1 MLLGMSLFYWLKFLE
16 NVLFLLQK
24 NNRHIYETGIET
36 GGHVPCGNFIGGDG
50 KWSRYSPVYRYD
62 LGCVFRETL
71 QTAYSRSY
79 WFPTLVYML
88 FSDNPILAGYFTRG
102 RTPDM
107 RIGFGVS
114 FRFVSFRI
122 FNFTWI
128 RKDGKWVLKRF
139 SVAGTGGQCLLAPP
153 DRPEEEIPVCGYNMG
168 GVMMNI
174 LTALVALGFLL
185 WMEDL
190 PFMLSVFLVFGVIIG
205 LFLGVTN
212 GVPMKLGGIGNDAY
226 TLRLLRHNPATKHA
240 LILQLRI
247 NALIQEGMRPKD
259 MPEEWFK
266 QDAAT
271 IDYKDILQATV
282 GLMNVSRLLDR
293 EEWEDAYRL
302 LEDVKSH
309 SSELIGILQQETDAE
324 LLFTALVTGRM
335 ERAGEL
341 ATDKLLRYIHL
352 YSRVSSSKQRQ
363 LFALALYQ
371 EHDREK
377 AETIYRS
384 VVNLREKYLM
394 QGEVNMDIA
403 LMEVL
408 LAQEA

>member
-1 MLLGMSLFYWLKFLE
+1 MKQALKLVGMFLVGILLGVMVSGAGIALFTDMTLAAFFGKLFRLHIAEVIGFPLLFICFFLIT
-16 NVLFLLQK
+16 LFLQVAL
-24 NNRHIYETGIET
+24 HEA
-36 GGHVPCGNFIGGDG
+36 GHLICG
-50 KWSRYSPVYRYD
+50 
-62 LGCVFRETL
+62 
-71 QTAYSRSY
+71 
-79 WFPTLVYML
+79 
-88 FSDNPILAGYFTRG
+88 LASGY
-102 RTPDM
+102 
-107 RIGFGVS
+107 
-114 FRFVSFRI
+114 RFVSFRI

-190 PFMLSVFLVFGVIIG
+190 PFMLSVFLVFWVIIG

>member
-1 MLLGMSLFYWLKFLE
+1 MKQALKLVGMFLVGILLGVMVSGAGIALFTDMTLAAFFGKLFRLHIAEVIGFPLLFICFFLIT
-16 NVLFLLQK
+16 LFLQVTL
-24 NNRHIYETGIET
+24 HEA
-36 GGHVPCGNFIGGDG
+36 GHLICG
-50 KWSRYSPVYRYD
+50 
-62 LGCVFRETL
+62 
-71 QTAYSRSY
+71 
-79 WFPTLVYML
+79 
-88 FSDNPILAGYFTRG
+88 LASGY
-102 RTPDM
+102 
-107 RIGFGVS
+107 
-114 FRFVSFRI
+114 RFVSFRI

-190 PFMLSVFLVFGVIIG
+190 PFMLSVFLVFWVIIG

-371 EHDREK
+371 EHDWEK

>member
-1 MLLGMSLFYWLKFLE
+1 MKQALKLVGMFLIGILLGVMVSGAGIALFTDMTLAAFFGKLFRLHIAEVIGFPLLFICFFLIT
-16 NVLFLLQK
+16 LFLQVTL
-24 NNRHIYETGIET
+24 HEA
-36 GGHVPCGNFIGGDG
+36 GHLICG
-50 KWSRYSPVYRYD
+50 
-62 LGCVFRETL
+62 
-71 QTAYSRSY
+71 
-79 WFPTLVYML
+79 
-88 FSDNPILAGYFTRG
+88 LASGY
-102 RTPDM
+102 
-107 RIGFGVS
+107 
-114 FRFVSFRI
+114 RFVSFRI

-174 LTALVALGFLL
+174 LTALVALEFLL

-190 PFMLSVFLVFGVIIG
+190 PFMLSVFLVFWVIIG

-266 QDAAT
+266 QDVAT

>member
-1 MLLGMSLFYWLKFLE
+1 MKQALKLVGMFLIGILLGVMVSGAGIALFTDMTLAAFFGKLFRLHIAEVIGFPLLFICFFLIT
-16 NVLFLLQK
+16 LFLQVTL
-24 NNRHIYETGIET
+24 HEA
-36 GGHVPCGNFIGGDG
+36 GHLICG
-50 KWSRYSPVYRYD
+50 
-62 LGCVFRETL
+62 
-71 QTAYSRSY
+71 
-79 WFPTLVYML
+79 
-88 FSDNPILAGYFTRG
+88 LASGY
-102 RTPDM
+102 
-107 RIGFGVS
+107 
-114 FRFVSFRI
+114 RFVSFRI

-128 RKDGKWVLKRF
+128 RKDGKWVLKSF
-139 SVAGTGGQCLLAPP
+139 SVAGTGGQCLLAPS

-384 VVNLREKYLM
+384 VVNIREKYLM

>member
-1 MLLGMSLFYWLKFLE
+1 MKQALKLVGMFLIGILLGVMVSGAGIALFTDMTLAAFFGKLFRLHIAEVIGFPLLFICFFLIT
-16 NVLFLLQK
+16 LFLQVTL
-24 NNRHIYETGIET
+24 HEA
-36 GGHVPCGNFIGGDG
+36 GHLICG
-50 KWSRYSPVYRYD
+50 
-62 LGCVFRETL
+62 
-71 QTAYSRSY
+71 
-79 WFPTLVYML
+79 
-88 FSDNPILAGYFTRG
+88 LASGY
-102 RTPDM
+102 
-107 RIGFGVS
+107 
-114 FRFVSFRI
+114 RFVSFRI

-174 LTALVALGFLL
+174 LTAFVALGFLL

-190 PFMLSVFLVFGVIIG
+190 PFMLSVFLVFWVIIG

-271 IDYKDILQATV
+271 IDYKDILQATI

-384 VVNLREKYLM
+384 VVNIREKYLM

>member
-1 MLLGMSLFYWLKFLE
+1 MKQALKLVGMFLVGILLGVMVSGAGIALFTDMTLAAFFGKLFRLHIAEVIGFPLLFICFFLIT
-16 NVLFLLQK
+16 LFLQVTL
-24 NNRHIYETGIET
+24 HEA
-36 GGHVPCGNFIGGDG
+36 GHLICG
-50 KWSRYSPVYRYD
+50 
-62 LGCVFRETL
+62 
-71 QTAYSRSY
+71 
-79 WFPTLVYML
+79 
-88 FSDNPILAGYFTRG
+88 LASGY
-102 RTPDM
+102 
-107 RIGFGVS
+107 
-114 FRFVSFRI
+114 RFVSFRI

-190 PFMLSVFLVFGVIIG
+190 PFMLSVFLVFWVIIG

-271 IDYKDILQATV
+271 IDYKDILQATI

-341 ATDKLLRYIHL
+341 TTDKLLRYIHL

>member
-1 MLLGMSLFYWLKFLE
+1 MKQALKLVGMFLIGILLGVMVSGAGIALFTDMTLAAFFGKLFRLHIAEVIGFPLLFICFFLIT
-16 NVLFLLQK
+16 LFLQVTL
-24 NNRHIYETGIET
+24 HEA
-36 GGHVPCGNFIGGDG
+36 GHLICG
-50 KWSRYSPVYRYD
+50 
-62 LGCVFRETL
+62 
-71 QTAYSRSY
+71 
-79 WFPTLVYML
+79 
-88 FSDNPILAGYFTRG
+88 LASGY
-102 RTPDM
+102 
-107 RIGFGVS
+107 
-114 FRFVSFRI
+114 RFVSFRI

-128 RKDGKWVLKRF
+128 RKDGKWVLKSF

-240 LILQLRI
+240 LVLQLRI

-324 LLFTALVTGRM
+324 LLFTALVTGRK

>member
-1 MLLGMSLFYWLKFLE
+1 MKQALKLVGMFLIGILLGVMVSGAGIALFTDMTLAAFFGKLFRLHIAEVIGFPLLFICFFLIT
-16 NVLFLLQK
+16 LFLQVTL
-24 NNRHIYETGIET
+24 HEA
-36 GGHVPCGNFIGGDG
+36 GHLICG
-50 KWSRYSPVYRYD
+50 
-62 LGCVFRETL
+62 
-71 QTAYSRSY
+71 
-79 WFPTLVYML
+79 
-88 FSDNPILAGYFTRG
+88 LASGY
-102 RTPDM
+102 
-107 RIGFGVS
+107 
-114 FRFVSFRI
+114 RFVSFRI

-153 DRPEEEIPVCGYNMG
+153 DRPEEESPVCGYNMG

-266 QDAAT
+266 QDVAT
-271 IDYKDILQATV
+271 IDYKDILQATI

>member
-1 MLLGMSLFYWLKFLE
+1 MLLGISLFYWLKFLE
-16 NVLFLLQK
+16 NVLFLLQEK
-24 NNRHIYETGIET
+24 IIFISMKQALKLVGMFLIGILLGVMVSGAGIALFTDMTLAAFFGKLFRLHIAE
-36 GGHVPCGNFIGGDG
+36 V
-50 KWSRYSPVYRYD
+50 
-62 LGCVFRETL
+62 
-71 QTAYSRSY
+71 
-79 WFPTLVYML
+79 
-88 FSDNPILAGYFTRG
+88 
-102 RTPDM
+102 
-107 RIGFGVS
+107 IGFPLLFICFFLITLFLQVTLHEAGHLICGLAS
-114 FRFVSFRI
+114 GYRFVSFRI

-190 PFMLSVFLVFGVIIG
+190 PFMLSVFLVFWVIIG

-266 QDAAT
+266 QDVAT

-371 EHDREK
+371 ENDREK

>member
-1 MLLGMSLFYWLKFLE
+1 MKQALKLVGMFLVGILLGVMVSGAGIALFTDMTLAAFFGKLFRLHIAEVIGFPLLFICFFLIT
-16 NVLFLLQK
+16 LFLQVAL
-24 NNRHIYETGIET
+24 HEA
-36 GGHVPCGNFIGGDG
+36 GHLICG
-50 KWSRYSPVYRYD
+50 
-62 LGCVFRETL
+62 
-71 QTAYSRSY
+71 
-79 WFPTLVYML
+79 
-88 FSDNPILAGYFTRG
+88 LASGY
-102 RTPDM
+102 
-107 RIGFGVS
+107 
-114 FRFVSFRI
+114 RFVSFRI

-271 IDYKDILQATV
+271 IDYKDILQATI

>member
-1 MLLGMSLFYWLKFLE
+1 MKQALKLVGMFLIGILLGVMVSGAGIALFTDMTLAAFFGKLFRLHIAEVIGFPLLFICFFLIT
-16 NVLFLLQK
+16 LFLQVTL
-24 NNRHIYETGIET
+24 HEA
-36 GGHVPCGNFIGGDG
+36 GHLICG
-50 KWSRYSPVYRYD
+50 
-62 LGCVFRETL
+62 
-71 QTAYSRSY
+71 
-79 WFPTLVYML
+79 
-88 FSDNPILAGYFTRG
+88 LASGY
-102 RTPDM
+102 
-107 RIGFGVS
+107 
-114 FRFVSFRI
+114 RFVSFRI

-174 LTALVALGFLL
+174 LTAFVALGFLL

-190 PFMLSVFLVFGVIIG
+190 PFMLSVFLVFWVIIG

>member
-1 MLLGMSLFYWLKFLE
+1 MKQALKLVGMFLVGILLGVMVSGAGIALFTDMTLAAFFGKLFRLHIAEVIGFPLLFICFFLIT
-16 NVLFLLQK
+16 LFLQVTL
-24 NNRHIYETGIET
+24 HEA
-36 GGHVPCGNFIGGDG
+36 GHLICG
-50 KWSRYSPVYRYD
+50 
-62 LGCVFRETL
+62 
-71 QTAYSRSY
+71 
-79 WFPTLVYML
+79 
-88 FSDNPILAGYFTRG
+88 LASGY
-102 RTPDM
+102 
-107 RIGFGVS
+107 
-114 FRFVSFRI
+114 RFVSFRI

-271 IDYKDILQATV
+271 IDYKDILQATI

-408 LAQEA
+408 LEEA

>member
-1 MLLGMSLFYWLKFLE
+1 MKQALKLVGMFLIGILLGVMVSGAGIALFTDMTLAAFFGKLFRLHIAEVIGFPLLFICFFLIT
-16 NVLFLLQK
+16 LFLQVTL
-24 NNRHIYETGIET
+24 HEA
-36 GGHVPCGNFIGGDG
+36 GHLICG
-50 KWSRYSPVYRYD
+50 
-62 LGCVFRETL
+62 
-71 QTAYSRSY
+71 
-79 WFPTLVYML
+79 
-88 FSDNPILAGYFTRG
+88 LASGY
-102 RTPDM
+102 
-107 RIGFGVS
+107 
-114 FRFVSFRI
+114 RFVSFRI

-271 IDYKDILQATV
+271 IDYKDILQATI

-384 VVNLREKYLM
+384 VVN
-394 QGEVNMDIA
+394 GEYGYCLDGS
-403 LMEVL
+403 
-408 LAQEA
+408 LAGAGGLETVS

>member
-1 MLLGMSLFYWLKFLE
+1 MKQALKLVGMFLIGILLGVMVSGAGIALFTDMTLAAFFGKLFRLHIAEVIGFPLLFICFFLIT
-16 NVLFLLQK
+16 LFLQVTL
-24 NNRHIYETGIET
+24 HEA
-36 GGHVPCGNFIGGDG
+36 GHLICG
-50 KWSRYSPVYRYD
+50 
-62 LGCVFRETL
+62 
-71 QTAYSRSY
+71 
-79 WFPTLVYML
+79 
-88 FSDNPILAGYFTRG
+88 LASGY
-102 RTPDM
+102 
-107 RIGFGVS
+107 
-114 FRFVSFRI
+114 RFVSFRI

-128 RKDGKWVLKRF
+128 RKDGKWVLKSF
-139 SVAGTGGQCLLAPP
+139 SVAGTGGQCLLAPS

-240 LILQLRI
+240 LVLQLRI

>member
-1 MLLGMSLFYWLKFLE
+1 MLLGISLFYWLKFLE
-16 NVLFLLQK
+16 NVLFLLQEK
-24 NNRHIYETGIET
+24 IIFISMKQALKLVGMFLIGILLGVMVSGAGIALFTDMTLAAFFGKLFRLHIAE
-36 GGHVPCGNFIGGDG
+36 V
-50 KWSRYSPVYRYD
+50 
-62 LGCVFRETL
+62 
-71 QTAYSRSY
+71 
-79 WFPTLVYML
+79 
-88 FSDNPILAGYFTRG
+88 
-102 RTPDM
+102 
-107 RIGFGVS
+107 IGFPLLFICFFLITLFLQVTLHEAGHLICGLAS
-114 FRFVSFRI
+114 GYRFVSFRI

-271 IDYKDILQATV
+271 IDYKDILQATI

>member
-1 MLLGMSLFYWLKFLE
+1 MKQALKLVGMFLVGILLGVMVSGAGIALFTDMTLAAFFGKLFRLHIAEVIGFPLLFICFFLIT
-16 NVLFLLQK
+16 LFLQVTL
-24 NNRHIYETGIET
+24 HEA
-36 GGHVPCGNFIGGDG
+36 GHLICG
-50 KWSRYSPVYRYD
+50 
-62 LGCVFRETL
+62 
-71 QTAYSRSY
+71 
-79 WFPTLVYML
+79 
-88 FSDNPILAGYFTRG
+88 LASGY
-102 RTPDM
+102 
-107 RIGFGVS
+107 
-114 FRFVSFRI
+114 RFVSFRI

-377 AETIYRS
+377 SETIYRS

>member
-1 MLLGMSLFYWLKFLE
+1 MLLGISLFYWLKFLE
-16 NVLFLLQK
+16 NVLFLLQEK
-24 NNRHIYETGIET
+24 IIFISMKQALKLVGMFLVGILLGVMVSGAGIALFTDMTLAAFFGKLFRLHIAE
-36 GGHVPCGNFIGGDG
+36 V
-50 KWSRYSPVYRYD
+50 
-62 LGCVFRETL
+62 
-71 QTAYSRSY
+71 
-79 WFPTLVYML
+79 
-88 FSDNPILAGYFTRG
+88 
-102 RTPDM
+102 
-107 RIGFGVS
+107 IGFPLLFICFFLITLFLQVTLHEAGHLICGLAS
-114 FRFVSFRI
+114 GYRFVSFRI

-266 QDAAT
+266 QDVAT

>member
-1 MLLGMSLFYWLKFLE
+1 MLLGISLFYWLKFLE
-16 NVLFLLQK
+16 NVLFLLQEK
-24 NNRHIYETGIET
+24 II
-36 GGHVPCGNFIGGDG
+36 FISM
-50 KWSRYSPVYRYD
+50 KQA
-62 LGCVFRETL
+62 L
-71 QTAYSRSY
+71 
-79 WFPTLVYML
+79 TLVGMFLVGILLGVMVSGAGIAL
-88 FSDNPILAGYFTRG
+88 FTDMTLAAFFGKLFRLHIAEV
-102 RTPDM
+102 
-107 RIGFGVS
+107 IGFPLLFICFFLITLFLQVTLHEAGHLICGLAS
-114 FRFVSFRI
+114 GYRFVSFRI

-174 LTALVALGFLL
+174 LTAFVALGFLL

-190 PFMLSVFLVFGVIIG
+190 PFMLSVFLVFWVIIG

-271 IDYKDILQATV
+271 IDYKDILQATI

-363 LFALALYQ
+363 LFALALDQ

>member
-1 MLLGMSLFYWLKFLE
+1 MKQALKLVGMFLIGILLGVMVSGAGIALFTDMTLAAFFGKLFRLHIAEVIGFPLLFICFFLIT
-16 NVLFLLQK
+16 LFLQVTL
-24 NNRHIYETGIET
+24 HEA
-36 GGHVPCGNFIGGDG
+36 GHLICG
-50 KWSRYSPVYRYD
+50 
-62 LGCVFRETL
+62 
-71 QTAYSRSY
+71 
-79 WFPTLVYML
+79 
-88 FSDNPILAGYFTRG
+88 LASGY
-102 RTPDM
+102 
-107 RIGFGVS
+107 
-114 FRFVSFRI
+114 RFVSFRI

-190 PFMLSVFLVFGVIIG
+190 PFMLSVFLVFWVIIG

-403 LMEVL
+403 LMEVRQIARYL
-408 LAQEA
+408 PHHRSENASKTHPKSSHDKFKTAS

>member
-24 NNRHIYETGIET
+24 IIFISMKQALKLVGMFLVGILLGVMVSGAGIALFTDMTLAAFFGKLFRLHIAE
-36 GGHVPCGNFIGGDG
+36 V
-50 KWSRYSPVYRYD
+50 
-62 LGCVFRETL
+62 
-71 QTAYSRSY
+71 
-79 WFPTLVYML
+79 
-88 FSDNPILAGYFTRG
+88 
-102 RTPDM
+102 
-107 RIGFGVS
+107 IGFPLLFICFFLITLFLQVTLHEAGHLICGLAS
-114 FRFVSFRI
+114 GYRFVSFRI

-128 RKDGKWVLKRF
+128 RKDGKWGLKRF

-190 PFMLSVFLVFGVIIG
+190 PFMLSVFLVFWVIIG

-271 IDYKDILQATV
+271 IDYKDILQATI

>member
-1 MLLGMSLFYWLKFLE
+1 MKQALKLVGMFLVEILLGVMVSGAGIALFTDMTLAAFFGKLFRLHIAEVIGFPLLFICFFLIT
-16 NVLFLLQK
+16 LFLQVTL
-24 NNRHIYETGIET
+24 HEA
-36 GGHVPCGNFIGGDG
+36 GHLICG
-50 KWSRYSPVYRYD
+50 
-62 LGCVFRETL
+62 
-71 QTAYSRSY
+71 
-79 WFPTLVYML
+79 
-88 FSDNPILAGYFTRG
+88 LASGY
-102 RTPDM
+102 
-107 RIGFGVS
+107 
-114 FRFVSFRI
+114 RFVSFRI

-190 PFMLSVFLVFGVIIG
+190 PFMLSVFLVFWVIIG

-341 ATDKLLRYIHL
+341 VTDKLLRYIHL

-371 EHDREK
+371 ENDREK

>member
-1 MLLGMSLFYWLKFLE
+1 MKQALKLVGMFLIGILLGVMVSGAGIALFTDMTLAAFFGKLFRLHIAEVIGFPLLFICFFLIT
-16 NVLFLLQK
+16 LFLQVTL
-24 NNRHIYETGIET
+24 HEA
-36 GGHVPCGNFIGGDG
+36 GHLICG
-50 KWSRYSPVYRYD
+50 
-62 LGCVFRETL
+62 
-71 QTAYSRSY
+71 
-79 WFPTLVYML
+79 
-88 FSDNPILAGYFTRG
+88 LASGY
-102 RTPDM
+102 
-107 RIGFGVS
+107 
-114 FRFVSFRI
+114 RFVSFRI

-190 PFMLSVFLVFGVIIG
+190 PFMSSVFLVFWVIIG

-271 IDYKDILQATV
+271 IDYKDILQATI

-335 ERAGEL
+335 ERTGEL

-371 EHDREK
+371 ENDREK

>member
-1 MLLGMSLFYWLKFLE
+1 MKQALKLVGMFLVGILLGEMVSGAGIALFTDMTLAAFFGKLFRLHIAEVIGFPLLFICFFLIT
-16 NVLFLLQK
+16 LFLQVTL
-24 NNRHIYETGIET
+24 HEA
-36 GGHVPCGNFIGGDG
+36 GHLICG
-50 KWSRYSPVYRYD
+50 
-62 LGCVFRETL
+62 
-71 QTAYSRSY
+71 
-79 WFPTLVYML
+79 
-88 FSDNPILAGYFTRG
+88 LASG
-102 RTPDM
+102 
-107 RIGFGVS
+107 

-212 GVPMKLGGIGNDAY
+212 VVPMKLGGIGNDAY

-271 IDYKDILQATV
+271 IDYKDILQATI

-363 LFALALYQ
+363 LFALALYR
-371 EHDREK
+371 EPDREK

-384 VVNLREKYLM
+384 VVNIREKYLM

>member
-1 MLLGMSLFYWLKFLE
+1 MKQALKLVGMFLVGILLGVMVSGAGIALFTDMTLAAFFGKLFRLHIAEVIGFPLLFICFFLIT
-16 NVLFLLQK
+16 LFLQVTL
-24 NNRHIYETGIET
+24 HEA
-36 GGHVPCGNFIGGDG
+36 GHLICG
-50 KWSRYSPVYRYD
+50 
-62 LGCVFRETL
+62 
-71 QTAYSRSY
+71 
-79 WFPTLVYML
+79 
-88 FSDNPILAGYFTRG
+88 LASGY
-102 RTPDM
+102 
-107 RIGFGVS
+107 
-114 FRFVSFRI
+114 RFVSFRI

-266 QDAAT
+266 QDVAT
-271 IDYKDILQATV
+271 IDYKDILQATI

>member
-1 MLLGMSLFYWLKFLE
+1 MKQALKLVGMFLIGILLGVMVSGAGIALFTDMTLAAFFGKLFRLHIAEVIGFPLLFICFFLIT
-16 NVLFLLQK
+16 LFLQVTL
-24 NNRHIYETGIET
+24 HEA
-36 GGHVPCGNFIGGDG
+36 GHLICG
-50 KWSRYSPVYRYD
+50 
-62 LGCVFRETL
+62 
-71 QTAYSRSY
+71 
-79 WFPTLVYML
+79 
-88 FSDNPILAGYFTRG
+88 LASGY
-102 RTPDM
+102 
-107 RIGFGVS
+107 
-114 FRFVSFRI
+114 RFVSFRI

-266 QDAAT
+266 QDVAT
-271 IDYKDILQATV
+271 IDYKDILQATI

>member
-1 MLLGMSLFYWLKFLE
+1 MKQALKLVGMFLVGILLGVMVSGAGIALFTDMTLAEFFGKLFRLHIAEVIGFPLLFICFFLIT
-16 NVLFLLQK
+16 LFLQVTL
-24 NNRHIYETGIET
+24 HEA
-36 GGHVPCGNFIGGDG
+36 GHLICG
-50 KWSRYSPVYRYD
+50 
-62 LGCVFRETL
+62 
-71 QTAYSRSY
+71 
-79 WFPTLVYML
+79 
-88 FSDNPILAGYFTRG
+88 LASGY
-102 RTPDM
+102 
-107 RIGFGVS
+107 
-114 FRFVSFRI
+114 RFVSFRI

-190 PFMLSVFLVFGVIIG
+190 PFMLSVFLVFWVIIG

-266 QDAAT
+266 QDVAT

>member
-1 MLLGMSLFYWLKFLE
+1 MKQALKLVGMFLVGILLGVMVSGAGIALFTDMTLAAFFGKLFRLHIAEVIGFPLLFICFFLIT
-16 NVLFLLQK
+16 LFLQVAL
-24 NNRHIYETGIET
+24 HEA
-36 GGHVPCGNFIGGDG
+36 GHLICG
-50 KWSRYSPVYRYD
+50 
-62 LGCVFRETL
+62 
-71 QTAYSRSY
+71 
-79 WFPTLVYML
+79 
-88 FSDNPILAGYFTRG
+88 LASGY
-102 RTPDM
+102 
-107 RIGFGVS
+107 
-114 FRFVSFRI
+114 RFVSFRI

-190 PFMLSVFLVFGVIIG
+190 PFMLSVFLVFWVIIG

-271 IDYKDILQATV
+271 IDYKDILQATI

>member
-1 MLLGMSLFYWLKFLE
+1 MKQALKLVGMFLIGILLGVMVSGAGI
-16 NVLFLLQK
+16 VLFTDMTLAAFFGKLF
-24 NNRHIYETGIET
+24 RLHIAE
-36 GGHVPCGNFIGGDG
+36 V
-50 KWSRYSPVYRYD
+50 
-62 LGCVFRETL
+62 
-71 QTAYSRSY
+71 
-79 WFPTLVYML
+79 
-88 FSDNPILAGYFTRG
+88 
-102 RTPDM
+102 
-107 RIGFGVS
+107 IGFPLLFICFFLITLFLQVTLHEAGHLICGLAS
-114 FRFVSFRI
+114 GYRFVSFRI

-174 LTALVALGFLL
+174 LTALVALEFLL

-190 PFMLSVFLVFGVIIG
+190 PFMLSVFLVFWVIIG

-271 IDYKDILQATV
+271 IDYKDILQATI

>member
-16 NVLFLLQK
+16 MCYFCSRKIIFISMKQALKLVGMFLIGILLGVMVSGAGIALFTDMTLAAFFGKLFRLHIAEVIGFPLLFICFFLITLFLQVTL
-24 NNRHIYETGIET
+24 HEA
-36 GGHVPCGNFIGGDG
+36 GHLICG
-50 KWSRYSPVYRYD
+50 
-62 LGCVFRETL
+62 
-71 QTAYSRSY
+71 
-79 WFPTLVYML
+79 
-88 FSDNPILAGYFTRG
+88 LASGY
-102 RTPDM
+102 
-107 RIGFGVS
+107 
-114 FRFVSFRI
+114 RFVSFRI

-190 PFMLSVFLVFGVIIG
+190 PFMLSVFLVFWVIIG

-271 IDYKDILQATV
+271 IDYKDILQATI

>member
-1 MLLGMSLFYWLKFLE
+1 MKQALKLVGMFLVGILLGVMVSGAGIALFTDMTLAAFFGKLFRLHIAEVIGFPLLFICFFLIT
-16 NVLFLLQK
+16 LFLQVTL
-24 NNRHIYETGIET
+24 HEA
-36 GGHVPCGNFIGGDG
+36 GHLICG
-50 KWSRYSPVYRYD
+50 
-62 LGCVFRETL
+62 
-71 QTAYSRSY
+71 
-79 WFPTLVYML
+79 
-88 FSDNPILAGYFTRG
+88 LASGY
-102 RTPDM
+102 
-107 RIGFGVS
+107 
-114 FRFVSFRI
+114 RFVSFRI

-190 PFMLSVFLVFGVIIG
+190 PFMLSVFLVFWVIIR

-271 IDYKDILQATV
+271 IDYKDILQATI

-371 EHDREK
+371 ENDREK

-384 VVNLREKYLM
+384 VVNIREKYLM

>member
-1 MLLGMSLFYWLKFLE
+1 MKQALKLVGMFLIGILLGVMVSGAGIALFTDMTLAAFFGKLFRLHIAEVIGFPLLFICFFLIT
-16 NVLFLLQK
+16 LFLQVTL
-24 NNRHIYETGIET
+24 HEA
-36 GGHVPCGNFIGGDG
+36 GHLICG
-50 KWSRYSPVYRYD
+50 
-62 LGCVFRETL
+62 
-71 QTAYSRSY
+71 
-79 WFPTLVYML
+79 
-88 FSDNPILAGYFTRG
+88 LASGY
-102 RTPDM
+102 
-107 RIGFGVS
+107 
-114 FRFVSFRI
+114 RFVSFRI

-185 WMEDL
+185 WMEDS
-190 PFMLSVFLVFGVIIG
+190 PFMLSVFLVFWVIIG

-271 IDYKDILQATV
+271 IDYKDILQATI
-282 GLMNVSRLLDR
+282 GLMNVSCLLDR

-324 LLFTALVTGRM
+324 LLFTALVTGRK

>member
-1 MLLGMSLFYWLKFLE
+1 MKQALKLVGMFLVGILLGVMVSGAGIALFTDMTLAAFFGKLFRLHIAEVIGFPLLFICFFLIT
-16 NVLFLLQK
+16 LFLQVAL
-24 NNRHIYETGIET
+24 HEA
-36 GGHVPCGNFIGGDG
+36 GHLICG
-50 KWSRYSPVYRYD
+50 
-62 LGCVFRETL
+62 
-71 QTAYSRSY
+71 
-79 WFPTLVYML
+79 
-88 FSDNPILAGYFTRG
+88 LASGY
-102 RTPDM
+102 
-107 RIGFGVS
+107 
-114 FRFVSFRI
+114 RFVSFRI

>member
-1 MLLGMSLFYWLKFLE
+1 MKQALKLVGMFLVGILLGVMVSGAGIALFTDMTLAAFFGKLFRLHIAEVIGFPLLFICFFLIT
-16 NVLFLLQK
+16 LFLQVTL
-24 NNRHIYETGIET
+24 HEA
-36 GGHVPCGNFIGGDG
+36 GHLICG
-50 KWSRYSPVYRYD
+50 
-62 LGCVFRETL
+62 
-71 QTAYSRSY
+71 
-79 WFPTLVYML
+79 
-88 FSDNPILAGYFTRG
+88 LASGY
-102 RTPDM
+102 
-107 RIGFGVS
+107 
-114 FRFVSFRI
+114 RFVSFRI

-266 QDAAT
+266 QDVAT

>member
-1 MLLGMSLFYWLKFLE
+1 MKQALKLVGMFLVGILLGVMVSGAGIALFTDMTLAAFFGKLFRLHIAEVIGFPLLFICFFLIT
-16 NVLFLLQK
+16 LFLQVTL
-24 NNRHIYETGIET
+24 HEA
-36 GGHVPCGNFIGGDG
+36 GHLICG
-50 KWSRYSPVYRYD
+50 
-62 LGCVFRETL
+62 
-71 QTAYSRSY
+71 
-79 WFPTLVYML
+79 
-88 FSDNPILAGYFTRG
+88 LASGY
-102 RTPDM
+102 
-107 RIGFGVS
+107 
-114 FRFVSFRI
+114 RFVSFRI

-190 PFMLSVFLVFGVIIG
+190 PFMLSVFLVFWVIIG

-212 GVPMKLGGIGNDAY
+212 GIPMKLGGIGNDAY

-271 IDYKDILQATV
+271 IDYKDILQATI
-282 GLMNVSRLLDR
+282 GLMNVSCLLDR

-371 EHDREK
+371 ENDREK

>member
-1 MLLGMSLFYWLKFLE
+1 MKQALKLVGIFLVGILLGVMVSGAGIALFTDMTLAAFFGKLFRLHIAEVIGFPLLFICFFLIT
-16 NVLFLLQK
+16 LFLQVTL
-24 NNRHIYETGIET
+24 HEV
-36 GGHVPCGNFIGGDG
+36 GHLICG
-50 KWSRYSPVYRYD
+50 
-62 LGCVFRETL
+62 
-71 QTAYSRSY
+71 
-79 WFPTLVYML
+79 
-88 FSDNPILAGYFTRG
+88 LASGY
-102 RTPDM
+102 
-107 RIGFGVS
+107 
-114 FRFVSFRI
+114 RFVSFRI

-139 SVAGTGGQCLLAPP
+139 SVAGTGGQCLLVPP
-153 DRPEEEIPVCGYNMG
+153 DRLEEEIPVCGYNMG

-190 PFMLSVFLVFGVIIG
+190 PFMLSVFLVFWVIIG